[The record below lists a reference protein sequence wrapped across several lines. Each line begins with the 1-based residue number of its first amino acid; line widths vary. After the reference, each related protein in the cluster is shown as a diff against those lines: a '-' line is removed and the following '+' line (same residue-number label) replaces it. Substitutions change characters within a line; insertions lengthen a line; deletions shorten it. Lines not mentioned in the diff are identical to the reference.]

1 LRVEVYEIISPLI
14 TTLSVSHSV
23 DAVVDSDLL
32 SNRKLSIAVDTNVQN
47 AGSDN
52 KEVFSL
58 HKGRS
63 LYLKL
68 QIRSNCMGA
77 WSDSTIGKYS
87 ICPTEGRSDLSI
99 KK

>member
-1 LRVEVYEIISPLI
+1 MELRSSTLLLESIKSSNFCLRFLLRVEVYEIISPLI

-47 AGSDN
+47 AGFDN

-68 QIRSNCMGA
+68 QIRSNCKGA
-77 WSDSTIGKYS
+77 W
-87 ICPTEGRSDLSI
+87 
-99 KK
+99 